1 MSIDIDKKVQI
12 KAANIDEFAVLDV
25 IGLVNNIRA
34 GDNMDI
40 PKNKKLAIA

>member
-12 KAANIDEFAVLDV
+12 KAANIAEFAVLDV
-25 IGLVNNIRA
+25 IGLVNNIRV